1 LFLWTFFVK
10 SPQPPLLFIKTATQF
25 SRFFCMVIPIGLA
38 LMRADLLAIGAI
50 VLWASLAALATSLS
64 NIPPFLLTG
73 IGLVVGSL
81 ISIPLSGFKLSA
93 WKVPSRTLMVG
104 VYGLFGYH
112 LMLFIALQTAPAVEA
127 NLVNYLWPLL
137 IVVLAPLFS
146 RHLKLGPRHT
156 IAASAG
162 FTGAA
167 IAITSAGSV
176 SGLFG
181 FEVGYLFAFAAA
193 VIWATYSLMTTK
205 LPAFPTS
212 AIGLFG
218 LVSGVLAI
226 GAHFVLEAPAVISS
240 SDWVLLVIL
249 GLGPLG
255 GAFYFW
261 DAALKIGDPRRI
273 GLLAFLTPL
282 LSTTLL
288 LVVSGRALS
297 WQLLL
302 ATALIVGGA
311 LLGSRSSREPKPK
324 S

>member
-1 LFLWTFFVK
+1 MRLSLLIVHNRLAFSQKRYSSFQLFSKGDSNRILD
-10 SPQPPLLFIKTATQF
+10 
-25 SRFFCMVIPIGLA
+25 
-38 LMRADLLAIGAI
+38 MRADLLAIGAI
-50 VLWASLAALATSLS
+50 VLWASLATLATLLS
-64 NIPPFLLTG
+64 QIPPFLLTG
-73 IGLVVGSL
+73 IGLVIGSL
-81 ISIPLSGFKLSA
+81 ISLPLSGFKLSA
-93 WKVPSRTLMVG
+93 WKVPAKTLGVG

-137 IVVLAPLFS
+137 IVVLSPLFTRS
-146 RHLKLGPRHT
+146 LKLGARNI

-167 IAITSAGSV
+167 IAISSAGA
-176 SGLFG
+176 GAGPLG
-181 FEVGYLFAFAAA
+181 FEIGYLFAFAAA
-193 VIWATYSLMTTK
+193 VIWATYSLLTTK
-205 LPAFPTS
+205 LPTFPTS

-218 LVSGVLAI
+218 LVSGLLAI
-226 GAHFVLEAPAVISS
+226 AAHFVLEDPAVISA

-302 ATALIVGGA
+302 ATVLIIGGA
-311 LLGSRSSREPKPK
+311 LLGSKPSREPK
-324 S
+324 SRS

>member
-1 LFLWTFFVK
+1 LRLSLLIVHNRLAFSQKRYSSFQLFSKGDSNRILD
-10 SPQPPLLFIKTATQF
+10 
-25 SRFFCMVIPIGLA
+25 
-38 LMRADLLAIGAI
+38 MRADLLALGAI
-50 VLWASLAALATSLS
+50 VLWASLATLATLLS
-64 NIPPFLLTG
+64 EIPPFLLTG
-73 IGLVVGSL
+73 IGLVIGSL
-81 ISIPLSGFKLSA
+81 ISLPLSGFKLSA
-93 WKVPSRTLMVG
+93 WKVPAKTLGVG

-137 IVVLAPLFS
+137 IVVLAPLFTRS
-146 RHLKLGPRHT
+146 LKLGPRHT

-162 FTGAA
+162 FTGAY
-167 IAITSAGSV
+167 IAITSAGQGV
-176 SGLFG
+176 GPLG
-181 FEVGYLFAFAAA
+181 FEIGYLFALAAA
-193 VIWATYSLMTTK
+193 VIWATYSLLTTK
-205 LPAFPTS
+205 LRTFPTS

-218 LVSGVLAI
+218 LVSGVLALI
-226 GAHFVLEAPAVISS
+226 AHFILEEPAVISS
-240 SDWVLLVIL
+240 SDWVLLVVL

-282 LSTTLL
+282 LSTTML
-288 LVVSGRALS
+288 LVVSGRELS

-302 ATALIVGGA
+302 ATALIIGGA
-311 LLGSRSSREPKPK
+311 LLGSNTTSEPKARN

>member
-1 LFLWTFFVK
+1 
-10 SPQPPLLFIKTATQF
+10 
-25 SRFFCMVIPIGLA
+25 
-38 LMRADLLAIGAI
+38 
-50 VLWASLAALATSLS
+50 VLWASLATLATLLS
-64 NIPPFLLTG
+64 EIPPFLLTS
-73 IGLVVGSL
+73 IGLVIGSL
-81 ISIPLSGFKLSA
+81 ISLPLSGFKLSA
-93 WKVPSRTLMVG
+93 WKVPARTLTVG

-146 RHLKLGPRHT
+146 RHMRLGARH
-156 IAASAG
+156 IVAAGAG
-162 FTGAA
+162 FAGAA

-176 SGLFG
+176 SGTFG
-181 FEVGYLFAFAAA
+181 FEVGYLFALAAA
-193 VIWATYSLMTTK
+193 VIWATYSLLTTK
-205 LPAFPTS
+205 LRTFPTS

-218 LVSGVLAI
+218 LVSGVLALV
-226 GAHFVLEAPAVISS
+226 AHFILEEPAVILS

-282 LSTTLL
+282 LSTTML
-288 LVVSGRALS
+288 LVVSGRELS
-297 WQLLL
+297 WQLLV

-311 LLGSRSSREPKPK
+311 ILGSQSARGTSR
-324 S
+324 

>member
-1 LFLWTFFVK
+1 MK
-10 SPQPPLLFIKTATQF
+10 
-25 SRFFCMVIPIGLA
+25 
-38 LMRADLLAIGAI
+38 ADLLALGAI
-50 VLWASLAALATSLS
+50 VLWASLATLATLLS
-64 NIPPFLLTG
+64 DIPPLLLTG
-73 IGLVVGSL
+73 IGLVIGSV

-93 WKVPSRTLMVG
+93 WAIPPKTLMVG

-137 IVVLAPLFS
+137 IIVLAPLFTRS
-146 RHLKLGPRHT
+146 LKLLPRHV

-167 IAITSAGSV
+167 IAITSNGQAGLS
-176 SGLFG
+176 
-181 FEVGYLFAFAAA
+181 FELETGYLFALAAA
-193 VIWATYSLMTTK
+193 VIWATYSLTTTK

-218 LVSGVLAI
+218 LVAGALAI
-226 GAHFVLEAPAVISS
+226 ASHFVLEEPAVISA
-240 SDWVLLVIL
+240 SDWWLLILL

-255 GAFYFW
+255 ASFYFW

-282 LSTTLL
+282 LSTAM
-288 LVVSGRALS
+288 LVLVSGRALS
-297 WQLLL
+297 WQLAV

-311 LLGSRSSREPKPK
+311 VLGSKRVPSKQ
-324 S
+324 

>member
-1 LFLWTFFVK
+1 
-10 SPQPPLLFIKTATQF
+10 
-25 SRFFCMVIPIGLA
+25 
-38 LMRADLLAIGAI
+38 MRADLLAIGAI
-50 VLWASLAALATSLS
+50 VLWASLATLATLLS
-64 NIPPFLLTG
+64 QIPPFLLTG
-73 IGLVVGSL
+73 IGLVIGSL
-81 ISIPLSGFKLSA
+81 ISLPLSGFKLSA
-93 WKVPSRTLMVG
+93 WKVPAKTLGVG

-146 RHLKLGPRHT
+146 RHLKLGARH
-156 IAASAG
+156 IFAAGLG
-162 FTGAA
+162 FAGAA
-167 IAITSAGSV
+167 IAITSSGGV
-176 SGLFG
+176 SGVLG
-181 FEVGYLFAFAAA
+181 FEVGYLFALAAA

-205 LPAFPTS
+205 LPTFPTS

-218 LVSGVLAI
+218 LVSGVFAI
-226 GAHFVLEAPAVISS
+226 AAHFLLEAPAAISS
-240 SDWVLLVIL
+240 TDWVLLVIL

-288 LVVSGRALS
+288 LVVSGRELS

-311 LLGSRSSREPKPK
+311 VLGSGSTSEPKPR

>member
-1 LFLWTFFVK
+1 MK

-25 SRFFCMVIPIGLA
+25 SRIFCMVIPIGLA

-73 IGLVVGSL
+73 IGLVIGSL

-93 WKVPSRTLMVG
+93 WKVPARTLTFG

-146 RHLKLGPRHT
+146 RHLKLGARH
-156 IAASAG
+156 IVAAGAG
-162 FTGAA
+162 FAGAA

-297 WQLLL
+297 WQLLV

-311 LLGSRSSREPKPK
+311 LLGSRSTREPKPK

>member
-1 LFLWTFFVK
+1 
-10 SPQPPLLFIKTATQF
+10 
-25 SRFFCMVIPIGLA
+25 
-38 LMRADLLAIGAI
+38 
-50 VLWASLAALATSLS
+50 
-64 NIPPFLLTG
+64 
-73 IGLVVGSL
+73 
-81 ISIPLSGFKLSA
+81 
-93 WKVPSRTLMVG
+93 
-104 VYGLFGYH
+104 
-112 LMLFIALQTAPAVEA
+112 
-127 NLVNYLWPLL
+127 
-137 IVVLAPLFS
+137 VVLAPLFTRS
-146 RHLKLGPRHT
+146 LKLGARNI
-156 IAASAG
+156 IAAIAG

-167 IAITSAGSV
+167 IAISSAGA
-176 SGLFG
+176 GAGPLG
-181 FEVGYLFAFAAA
+181 FEIGYLFAFAAA
-193 VIWATYSLMTTK
+193 VIWATYSLLTTK
-205 LPAFPTS
+205 LPTFPTS

-218 LVSGVLAI
+218 LVSGLLAI
-226 GAHFVLEAPAVISS
+226 AAHFVLEDPAVISA

-302 ATALIVGGA
+302 ATVLIIGGA
-311 LLGSRSSREPKPK
+311 LLGSKPSREPKSK